1 MRLSPLDPLYY
12 AMLATRAFSHM
23 VMGED
28 AEAAEWAGRAAHSPG
43 AHVLIALIAVAAHAL
58 AGDAIRAASWAANV
72 RSRSPAL
79 TRSDFFRAFPMQSDT
94 TKARVSKSL
103 ARFGF

>member
-12 AMLATRAFSHM
+12 AMLATRAFTHM

-28 AEAAEWAGRAAHSPG
+28 AEAAGWAERAARAPG

-58 AGDAIRAASWAANV
+58 GGDEFRAASWAANV
-72 RSRSPAL
+72 RARNPTL
-79 TRSDFFRAFPMQSDT
+79 TRSDFFRAFPMVPEA
-94 TKARVSKSL
+94 TKARVSNAR
-103 ARFGF
+103 ARFQF